1 MKMIPKRPLLLLII
15 ISVSIAGYCQTSKN
29 ENTHEKL
36 SFYPLASVKLEGY
49 LGNRVDQCIAR
60 RIKELDFDQFV
71 EPFRHRNETRLWQ
84 GEFFGKLMLAAIASY
99 EYNRDPEMLIKINEA
114 FKGLIATQSPDGYIG
129 NYADSS
135 RLMQWDVWCRKYTL
149 LSLLSYNELTGDRAA
164 LKAAVRLADYTLS
177 QFGAG
182 KANIAK
188 TGNYHGMPS
197 SSILEPMVYM
207 FKKTGDKK
215 YLDFAMYIVKQWE
228 TPEGP
233 NLISKALENVP
244 VSERFPFPK
253 SWWSYDNGQ
262 KAYEMMSCYDGL
274 LELYKITGRDDY
286 LKAVEASVKNII
298 ESEINIAGS
307 GSAFECWYH
316 GSQRQTEPTYHMM
329 ETCVTFTW
337 MKLCNNLLRVTGNP
351 LYADQIEKTA
361 YNALPASMKYDGA
374 QIVKYSPLEG
384 TRSEG
389 EKQCGMNINCCNANG
404 PRGFML
410 LPQFTV
416 MKSTRGFSVNLYCK
430 STATIALNQ
439 KNNVSIEQVTDY
451 PADESISI
459 SIDPDR
465 QEQFTVSLRIPE
477 WSKRNEILVNG
488 TPAGEIVPGTYKE
501 ITREWKKGDKI
512 SLKFD
517 LTAHLIT
524 MNGYQAI
531 VRGPV
536 VMARD
541 ARFADRD
548 VDEAAVVASKA
559 GVVELKPVQNKPGS
573 IWMAFT
579 APVVLGTNLE
589 GEFRVPRQVHFCDF
603 ASAGNTWE
611 DDSRYRVW
619 IKQTLNVM
627 NTKYSGY

>member
-1 MKMIPKRPLLLLII
+1 MNISKRHFILLAIILL
-15 ISVSIAGYCQTSKN
+15 SAASYCQTTKV
-29 ENTHEKL
+29 TYFAEKL
-36 SFYPLASVKLEGY
+36 TYYPLSSIRLDGY
-49 LGNRVDQCIAR
+49 LGNKTDLCIAK
-60 RIKELDFDQFV
+60 RIKELDFEQFV

-114 FKGLIATQSPDGYIG
+114 FKGLIATQTPDGYIG
-129 NYADSS
+129 NYTDSA
-135 RLMQWDVWCRKYTL
+135 RLMQWDIWCRKYTL
-149 LSLLSYNELTGDRAA
+149 LSLLSYNNLTGDKAA
-164 LKAAVRLADYTLS
+164 LKAAIMLADYTLS
-177 QFGAG
+177 QFGKD
-182 KANIAK
+182 KADIVN
-188 TGNYHGMPS
+188 TGNYRGMPS

-207 FKKTGDKK
+207 YKKTGDKR
-215 YLDFAMYIVKQWE
+215 YLDFANYIVTRWE

-233 NLISKALENVP
+233 HLISKAIEGVA

-253 SWWSYDNGQ
+253 TWWSYENGQ

-274 LELYKITGRDDY
+274 LELYKINGRADY

-337 MKLCNNLLRVTGNP
+337 MKLCDNLLRITGNP

-374 QIVKYSPLEG
+374 QIAKYSPLEG

-404 PRGFML
+404 PRGFMI
-410 LPQFTV
+410 LPGFAI
-416 MKSTRGFSVNLYCK
+416 MKSSGGFSVNLYC
-430 STATIALNQ
+430 SSSANIALSQ
-439 KNNVSIEQVTDY
+439 KNSVKVVQSTDY
-451 PADESISI
+451 PVNETISI
-459 SIDPDR
+459 SIDPDKA
-465 QEQFTVSLRIPE
+465 ETFTVTLRIPE
-477 WSKRNEILVNG
+477 WSKRNEVLVNG
-488 TPAGEIVPGTYKE
+488 TPSGEIVPGTYKE
-501 ITREWKKGDKI
+501 ITREWKTGDRITMK
-512 SLKFD
+512 LD
-517 LTAHLIT
+517 LTARLIT
-524 MNGYQAI
+524 LNGYQAI
-531 VRGPV
+531 IRGPV
-536 VMARD
+536 VLARD
-541 ARFADRD
+541 TRFAGRD
-548 VDEAAVVASKA
+548 VDEAAVVSAKN
-559 GVVELKPVQNKPGS
+559 GIVDMKPFQDKPEN

-589 GEFRVPRQVHFCDF
+589 GEFRTPRQVQFCDF

-619 IKQTLNVM
+619 MKQTLNVM